1 MRYNINMKY
10 INEKCYK
17 LTLKAFNPVSVFW
30 FGVFVCL
37 QDIIRVNYPCFAF
50 NYVRIEAQSPT
61 GKFPF
66 NLIDILVNSYTII
79 NCSDL
84 VT

>member
-50 NYVRIEAQSPT
+50 NYV
-61 GKFPF
+61 
-66 NLIDILVNSYTII
+66 
-79 NCSDL
+79 
-84 VT
+84 